1 MKSKAPLFLVLLV
14 LLFSSAAS
22 SAQTHRATV
31 RGRVSNTTGNDVS
44 GAQVRLVDMGT
55 NETRSLATGGEGEF
69 VISQLPPGAYRLEIE
84 STGYGKYAREFE
96 LQVNQIQRI
105 DVTLE
110 VGQLPV
116 EVVTITDTL
125 PPVKNDSAAIGTVI
139 ENRQVVGLPLDGRNF
154 FELSL
159 LVPGAV
165 PAAQGS
171 AGSVRGDF
179 AFSVNGAREDSNNF
193 LLDGVY
199 NVDPK
204 LNTFGVRPSVDAI
217 REFEMLTST
226 YDSSFG
232 RNPGAQVNVV
242 LKSGSNGFH
251 GSAYEFFRNGA
262 LDARNYFAPRDEPAP
277 KYQRNQF
284 GFSLGGPV
292 LRDRTFFFA
301 DYEGT
306 RASEGITRVTNVP
319 TLLERRGDFSQ
330 SNLPVPLNPFTRQ
343 PFAGGVI
350 PPELINGIGRAIA
363 NLYPEP
369 NRAVAFQNFVSSPAQ
384 RDRNDTFDVR
394 VDHALSDRSNLT
406 FRYSFGDRELFEPF
420 TGQTFSLLPG
430 YGATIPRRSQN
441 VMLSETHVFTPAFNN
456 DARFAFN
463 RVALGVIQEN
473 AGTSI
478 NNQVGLPELSSN
490 PRDFGLSFISLTGF
504 SPLGHEGNNPQ
515 TSVTNTFQILDTA
528 TYARGLHLFKF
539 GLDIRLM
546 QQNAFRDVQSR
557 GFLTFSNS
565 AGITNNALADLLL
578 GLPFLTGGARLDNA
592 QHLRTNSYNFF
603 VNDSFRLT
611 PRFTLNAG
619 LRYEYN

>member
-1 MKSKAPLFLVLLV
+1 MKSKAPLFLALLV
-14 LLFSSAAS
+14 LLFSSAPS
-22 SAQTHRATV
+22 QAQTHRATV
-31 RGRVSNTTGNDVS
+31 RGRVSNTAGGVVS
-44 GAQVRLVDMGT
+44 GAQVRLVQVGT

-69 VISQLPPGAYRLEIE
+69 VLSELPPGAYRLEIE
-84 STGYGKYAREFE
+84 STGYGKYVRELE
-96 LQVNQIQRI
+96 LQVNQIQRV

-116 EVVTITDTL
+116 EVVTITDAL
-125 PPVKNDSAAIGTVI
+125 APVKNDSAAIGTVI
-139 ENRQVVGLPLDGRNF
+139 ENRQVVSLPLDGRNF
-154 FELSL
+154 YELSL

-199 NVDPK
+199 NIDPK

-242 LKSGSNGFH
+242 LKSGSNQFH

-262 LDARNYFAPRDEPAP
+262 LDARNYFAPRDQPAP

-292 LRDRTFFFA
+292 RRDRTFFFA

-319 TLLERRGDFSQ
+319 TLAERRGDFSE
-330 SNLPVPLNPFTRQ
+330 SLLPAPVDPFTRL
-343 PFAGGVI
+343 PFPGGVI
-350 PPELINGIGRAIA
+350 PPAFINDIGSAIA

-369 NRAVAFQNFVSSPAQ
+369 NRPVAFQNFVSSPAQ

-394 VDHALSDRSNLT
+394 VDHSLSDRSNLT
-406 FRYSFGDRELFEPF
+406 FRYSFGDRDLFEPF

-441 VMLSETHVFTPAFNN
+441 LMLSETHVFTPAFIN
-456 DARFAFN
+456 DVRFAFN
-463 RVALGVIQEN
+463 RVALRVIQEN
-473 AGTSI
+473 AGTSV

-490 PRDFGLSFISLTGF
+490 PRDFGLSFINVTGF

-515 TSVTNTFQILDTA
+515 SSVTNTYQVLDTA
-528 TYARGLHLFKF
+528 TYARGRHLLKF
-539 GLDIRLM
+539 GFDLRFV

-565 AGITNNALADLLL
+565 AGITGNALADLLL
-578 GLPFLTGGARLDNA
+578 GFPFITGGARLDNA

-603 VNDSFRLT
+603 VNDSF
-611 PRFTLNAG
+611 
-619 LRYEYN
+619 